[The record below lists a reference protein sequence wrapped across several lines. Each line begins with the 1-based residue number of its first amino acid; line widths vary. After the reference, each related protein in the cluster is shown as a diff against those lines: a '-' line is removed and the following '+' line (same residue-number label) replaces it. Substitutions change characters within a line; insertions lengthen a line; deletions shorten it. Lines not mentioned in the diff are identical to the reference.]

1 MTALKNEIEL
11 RDMKMQ
17 HQVEMNE
24 MKIRVN
30 MLEMQKELVDKISKC
45 KNNQTLYNNHTQ
57 LYRNLQE
64 EPIVPRTP
72 ATIPAGYT
80 YNNRDA
86 IYQHNRNIVE
96 NKHGYVHPDL
106 TLSREQPVLGR
117 HQQVQSL
124 PRHTDVPYHHSSA
137 DTGRQHNQTH
147 QYPVNST
154 QQPVLLLK
162 QPVHNITRHVSQY
175 YHSPAVEK
183 CKYI

>member
-64 EPIVPRTP
+64 EPIVPRTSC
-72 ATIPAGYT
+72 
-80 YNNRDA
+80 YNSCW
-86 IYQHNRNIVE
+86 IY
-96 NKHGYVHPDL
+96 L
-106 TLSREQPVLGR
+106 
-117 HQQVQSL
+117 
-124 PRHTDVPYHHSSA
+124 
-137 DTGRQHNQTH
+137 
-147 QYPVNST
+147 
-154 QQPVLLLK
+154 
-162 QPVHNITRHVSQY
+162 
-175 YHSPAVEK
+175 
-183 CKYI
+183 